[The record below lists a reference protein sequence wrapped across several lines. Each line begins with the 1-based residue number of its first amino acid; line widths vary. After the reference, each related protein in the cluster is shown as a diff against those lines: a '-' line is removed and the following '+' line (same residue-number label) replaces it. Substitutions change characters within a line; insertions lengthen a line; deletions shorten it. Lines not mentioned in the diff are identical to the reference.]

1 MECSY
6 LITDVLIYILD
17 DTPLSPLDLC
27 ILSLEPLLDFV
38 GKTQSVV
45 LVEFPLFT
53 FSIFWGGGGGS
64 PQAYEAPSPGI
75 RSDLSCSC
83 DLSHSYGNAGS
94 LTHCAGPVIELV
106 YQSSSNAAGPIAPQ
120 WGLLSF
126 GFNM

>member
-94 LTHCAGPVIELV
+94 LTHCAGLGLEPTSQPSQDAANPVVPQQEL
-106 YQSSSNAAGPIAPQ
+106 
-120 WGLLSF
+120 LLTF
-126 GFNM
+126 